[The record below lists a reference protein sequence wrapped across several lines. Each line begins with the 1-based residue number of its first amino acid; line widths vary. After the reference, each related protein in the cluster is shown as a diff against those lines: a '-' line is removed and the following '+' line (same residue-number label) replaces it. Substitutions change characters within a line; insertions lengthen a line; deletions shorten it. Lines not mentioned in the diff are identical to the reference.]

1 VGLFIL
7 PEGGTMDKKH
17 IEIRELQQRLGSQR
31 TRAIAAVGS
40 EIRICAGTFL
50 RKQGFVEINPVI
62 ISPLTDPL
70 HHETLDGSIS
80 YLDHRYQLTRSMIF
94 HKHIA
99 LLGLEK
105 IFIFSPNIRL
115 EPPRYAV
122 TKKHLIEFTQIDVEI
137 RNGTREDAIDLVENM
152 VIEILNHVR
161 DHCSQELTYLERSV
175 TIPKKPFRCIKYLD
189 AQREHGVD
197 FESHLSADARE
208 PFWIIDFPIEA
219 REFYDREYKNQP
231 GILCDMD
238 LVYPE
243 GYGEASSGGE
253 REYTYERII
262 ERISKTDLHPH
273 DYGWYLELAK
283 SGLPPCAGFGIGVE
297 RLTRYICG
305 LSDIAE
311 ATIFPKIPGTWTI

>member
-1 VGLFIL
+1 
-7 PEGGTMDKKH
+7 MDKKYVAV
-17 IEIRELQQRLGSQR
+17 RELQQRLSSQR
-31 TRAIAAVGS
+31 TRAIAKVGS
-40 EIRICAGTFL
+40 EIRMCAGTFL

-70 HHETLDGSIS
+70 HHGTLDGSIS
-80 YLDHRYQLTRSMIF
+80 YLNKHYQLTRSMIF

-99 LLGLEK
+99 LLGVEK
-105 IFIFSPNIRL
+105 IFIFSPNVRL
-115 EPPRYAV
+115 EPPRYAL
-122 TKKHLIEFTQIDVEI
+122 TKKHLIEFTQIDIEI
-137 RNGTREDAIDLVENM
+137 RNGTRDDAIDLAENM
-152 VIEILNHVR
+152 FVEICRHVR
-161 DHCSQELTYLERSV
+161 DCCFHELQYLDRTV
-175 TIPKKPFRCIKYLD
+175 PLPKKPFTRITYRD
-189 AQREHGVD
+189 AYREHGID

-219 REFYDREYKNQP
+219 REFYDREYEDQP

-243 GYGEASSGGE
+243 AYGEASSGGE

-273 DYGWYLELAK
+273 DYWWYLELAK
-283 SGLPPCAGFGIGVE
+283 RGLPSCAGFGIGVE

-311 ATIFPKIPGTWTI
+311 ATIFPKVPGTWTI